1 MISRGPKGPLFSR
14 EEGKDIYV
22 VIFACD
28 CYLCS
33 PSDIQLYAL
42 CGDCYDL
49 YISQEIIFFLKF
61 LGRKWGIYIGK
72 KILKERKR
80 KWKLLR
86 IGKRRLKFV
95 ANAIANVQE
104 IAFAK
109 TAKTR

>member
-1 MISRGPKGPLFSR
+1 MISRGPTGPLFSR

-49 YISQEIIFFLKF
+49 YISQKIIFFLKF

-95 ANAIANVQE
+95 ANAIASVRA
-104 IAFAK
+104 ISFAK
-109 TAKTR
+109 IVNPR

>member
-1 MISRGPKGPLFSR
+1 MISRGPKGPLFFQR
-14 EEGKDIYV
+14 GRKDIYV

-49 YISQEIIFFLKF
+49 YISQKIIFFLKF

>member
-1 MISRGPKGPLFSR
+1 VISRGPTGPLFSR
-14 EEGKDIYV
+14 EKGKDIYV

-42 CGDCYDL
+42 CGFGYDL

-72 KILKERKR
+72 IISSK
-80 KWKLLR
+80 
-86 IGKRRLKFV
+86 GK
-95 ANAIANVQE
+95 
-104 IAFAK
+104 
-109 TAKTR
+109 